1 MVTENTPSFTG
12 GSRAALPPAPHMKF
26 SHELFDTIDTVF
38 LVTSLRGEIQFINRV
53 CRHITGF
60 SREEAEGRLFW
71 DLFFQ
76 PSQQDFIQNLFEEAL
91 ESPFQ
96 TSYEHPWCCSNGGTR
111 LVSFTISAF
120 HEPSEAMKC
129 YTVTG
134 LDVTKLRRMEEELWS
149 YRNNL
154 EDQIAKRSEELISSQ
169 SRLAGI
175 VDSAEDAIISINS
188 QQQIILF
195 NYGAEK
201 TFGYRAEEVEGHNL
215 NMLIPNRFRGS
226 HPRHIKKFSK
236 TELKSKRM
244 SDRSEISGKRRDGT
258 EFPAEANISQ
268 VEVRGEKIYTVVL
281 RDISERRAFEKQL
294 KDSLNEKETLLRE
307 IHHRVKNN
315 LQVISSL
322 FTMQKQKLDDP
333 GRLNLIRESQNR
345 IQSMAL
351 IHEKM
356 YQSHKLS
363 QVCFD
368 EYIRELVTDIF
379 QSYEVHSEKIRLE
392 FDLEPVSLDVNT
404 AMPCALILNELT
416 SNTLK
421 YAFPESHKGTMSIV
435 MRRISREKISLLF
448 KDDGK
453 GLPPEVDLENTKT
466 LGLRLVRVLTRQ
478 LKGSVELTPGS
489 GTSYNF
495 LIPLS

>member
-1 MVTENTPSFTG
+1 
-12 GSRAALPPAPHMKF
+12 
-26 SHELFDTIDTVF
+26 
-38 LVTSLRGEIQFINRV
+38 
-53 CRHITGF
+53 
-60 SREEAEGRLFW
+60 
-71 DLFFQ
+71 
-76 PSQQDFIQNLFEEAL
+76 
-91 ESPFQ
+91 
-96 TSYEHPWCCSNGGTR
+96 
-111 LVSFTISAF
+111 
-120 HEPSEAMKC
+120 
-129 YTVTG
+129 
-134 LDVTKLRRMEEELWS
+134 
-149 YRNNL
+149 
-154 EDQIAKRSEELISSQ
+154 
-169 SRLAGI
+169 
-175 VDSAEDAIISINS
+175 
-188 QQQIILF
+188 
-195 NYGAEK
+195 
-201 TFGYRAEEVEGHNL
+201 
-215 NMLIPNRFRGS
+215 
-226 HPRHIKKFSK
+226 
-236 TELKSKRM
+236 
-244 SDRSEISGKRRDGT
+244 
-258 EFPAEANISQ
+258 
-268 VEVRGEKIYTVVL
+268 
-281 RDISERRAFEKQL
+281 
-294 KDSLNEKETLLRE
+294 
-307 IHHRVKNN
+307 
-315 LQVISSL
+315 
-322 FTMQKQKLDDP
+322 
-333 GRLNLIRESQNR
+333 
-345 IQSMAL
+345 MAL

-435 MRRISREKISLLF
+435 MRRISHETIFLLF